1 MKGRTE
7 TVLLHENPEYIEDAA
22 AVMAKEWNH
31 EASNYHRNIISM
43 KNQPIAHFPCHMALL
58 LISDKNEDATNKAG
72 KVVGHV
78 KLTKADGRSD
88 GACCIVYSL
97 VVDSGHRG
105 EGYGR
110 LLMEE
115 AEKYAQMHDISYVYL
130 STPDKVRKYGK
141 FAKHKMKK

>member
-1 MKGRTE
+1 
-7 TVLLHENPEYIEDAA
+7 
-22 AVMAKEWNH
+22 
-31 EASNYHRNIISM
+31 
-43 KNQPIAHFPCHMALL
+43 MALL

-78 KLTKADGRSD
+78 KLMKADGRSD

-97 VVDSGHRG
+97 VVDSVHRG

-115 AEKYAQMHDISYVYL
+115 AEKYAQMHDISYLYL

>member
-1 MKGRTE
+1 MKVHTK
-7 TVLLHENPEYIEDAA
+7 TVLLHENPEYVEDAA
-22 AVMAKEWNH
+22 AIMTKEWNH
-31 EASNYHRNIISM
+31 EASNYQRNIISM
-43 KNQPIAHFPCHMALL
+43 KNQPITHFPCHMALL
-58 LISDKNEDATNKAG
+58 LMFDENENTTHKDKAG

-78 KLTKADGRSD
+78 KLMKADGRGD

-105 EGYGR
+105 QGYGR

-130 STPDKVRKYGK
+130 STPDKVRKHSKYSK
-141 FAKHKMKK
+141 